1 MLMPIE
7 GVSGEV
13 HVELVWETPLVER
26 LATGISVFTFMAL
39 GAFLID
45 GLFLGGKVYEGLAHR
60 VKWPKKKERPRGS
73 VEWQMEAGV
82 SAGERDLMD
91 SIATFPPVAGSTE
104 GSRRRESLESGDPD
118 DTDALW
124 LKHVES
130 QKSSA
135 DEDSSAKRMIESG
148 RRAREREDWE

>member
-1 MLMPIE
+1 MPIE

-26 LATGISVFTFMAL
+26 LATGVSVLTFMAL

-45 GLFLGGKVYEGLAHR
+45 GLFLGGKVYERLAHR
-60 VKWPKKKERPRGS
+60 VKWPKKKEQPRGS

-82 SAGERDLMD
+82 SAGEQDLMD
-91 SIATFPPVAGSTE
+91 SIATFSPVAGST
-104 GSRRRESLESGDPD
+104 GGRRQRESLESGDPE
-118 DTDALW
+118 AIEAMW
-124 LKHVES
+124 MNHVES

-135 DEDSSAKRMIESG
+135 GEDTSTERMIESG
-148 RRAREREDWE
+148 RRAREREDL